1 MSRQLVTEMTRDVMD
16 VILRATLPTR
26 KVIEEWRMSTGGHDE
41 GVSQRRI
48 EGRPES

>member
-1 MSRQLVTEMTRDVMD
+1 MTRDVMG
-16 VILRATLPTR
+16 VILRAILPTK

-41 GVSQRRI
+41 GVNQGRI